1 MSENTHQSP
10 DDAVDVGQD
19 EPTDVVLAP
28 VMQPL
33 SDDNDDDLASL
44 LAKRQHARPNRATW
58 VLLVLMVLAVG
69 FVGGAFAQKTW
80 GPTSSTSGLPDFA
93 ALGGG
98 FPGAGGTGTAGG
110 TGATGGTGTS
120 GATGGTGGTGSAG
133 GQQPGAFPGGGFGG
147 MTIGT
152 LTAVDGNTL
161 TITGQDGTTTTVT
174 VPDSADV
181 TASKK
186 VPLSGLTVGETV
198 IVSGEAGDDG
208 TVTASS
214 VSQGGSG
221 FPGGGFPGGGQGAPG
236 QTSSNQQ
243 QSGQSPPSGAPAPSS
258 QPTAAPTQGD
268 AS

>member
-1 MSENTHQSP
+1 MSDTTPPPN
-10 DDAVDVGQD
+10 D
-19 EPTDVVLAP
+19 DVVEVDPYDTTAVALEP

-58 VLLVLMVLAVG
+58 VLLVLMVLTVG

-80 GPTSSTSGLPDFA
+80 GPATSTSGLPDFA
-93 ALGGG
+93 ALGAGG
-98 FPGAGGTGTAGG
+98 FPGAGGTGTTSG
-110 TGATGGTGTS
+110 TGTTATGGTGT
-120 GATGGTGGTGSAG
+120 TGGTGAAG
-133 GQQPGAFPGGGFGG
+133 GQQPGGFPGGGFGG

-174 VPDSADV
+174 VPDSVDV

-186 VPLSGLTVGETV
+186 VPLSDLTVGETV
-198 IVSGEAGDDG
+198 IVSGTAGDDG

-214 VSQGGSG
+214 VSQ
-221 FPGGGFPGGGQGAPG
+221 GGGFPGGGQGAPG

-243 QSGQSPPSGAPAPSS
+243 QSGQSPPSGAPSPSS

>member
-1 MSENTHQSP
+1 MSDTTPQNP
-10 DDAVDVGQD
+10 DDAAVEARPDD
-19 EPTDVVLAP
+19 ATDVALEP

-80 GPTSSTSGLPDFA
+80 GPTSATTGLPDFA

-98 FPGAGGTGTAGG
+98 FPGTAGTGTTGG
-110 TGATGGTGTS
+110 TGAPGGTGTS
-120 GATGGTGGTGSAG
+120 GGTGTTGGTGAAG
-133 GQQPGAFPGGGFGG
+133 GQQPGGFPGGGFGG

-161 TITGQDGTTTTVT
+161 TITGQDGTTTSVS

-186 VPLSGLTVGETV
+186 VPLSDLTVGETV

-208 TVTASS
+208 TVTARS
-214 VSQGGSG
+214 VSQG
-221 FPGGGFPGGGQGAPG
+221 GGGFPGGGQGAPG

-258 QPTAAPTQGD
+258 QPTTAPTQGD